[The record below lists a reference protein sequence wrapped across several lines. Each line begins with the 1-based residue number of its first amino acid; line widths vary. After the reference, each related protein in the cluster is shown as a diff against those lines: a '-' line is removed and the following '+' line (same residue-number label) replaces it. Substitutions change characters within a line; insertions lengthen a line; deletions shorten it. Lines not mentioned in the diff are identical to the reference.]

1 MLCLTVSTA
10 VTFVFA
16 IAVVL
21 HCVVVPVVAPVAVFP
36 WSRVIGCIFEAST
49 IVDAV
54 VCARRSIAAFG
65 FITRHIIVI
74 IPFRFPCWCS
84 HVLSRHWRWRSNR

>member
-1 MLCLTVSTA
+1 MYRRAEVLTNCIGIKKLRQPAGVFFEYHVLRLMAFMLCMTVSTA

-36 WSRVIGCIFEAST
+36 WSRVIGCIFVAST

-54 VCARRSIAAFG
+54 V
-65 FITRHIIVI
+65 
-74 IPFRFPCWCS
+74 
-84 HVLSRHWRWRSNR
+84 

>member
-1 MLCLTVSTA
+1 MLCMTVSTA

-21 HCVVVPVVAPVAVFP
+21 HSVVVPVVAPVAVFP
-36 WSRVIGCIFEAST
+36 WSRVIGCIFVAST

-54 VCARRSIAAFG
+54 V
-65 FITRHIIVI
+65 
-74 IPFRFPCWCS
+74 
-84 HVLSRHWRWRSNR
+84 